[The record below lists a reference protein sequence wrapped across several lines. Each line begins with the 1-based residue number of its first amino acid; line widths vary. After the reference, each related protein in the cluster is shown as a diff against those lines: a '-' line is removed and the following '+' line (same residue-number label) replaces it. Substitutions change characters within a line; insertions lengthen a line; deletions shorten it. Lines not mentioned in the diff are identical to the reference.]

1 MKKEPTTVR
10 QAFKSGFD
18 NWQKQLATTIICVAT
33 LLMMITPVAAQS
45 QQVKDWNS
53 ALAVIDAQIQAQGT
67 SPAQTVSGQSAVNI
81 VPGVSDALL
90 EQKRQILL
98 AAGFTN
104 FASKNY
110 YSNFYSFTSTP
121 GSTNTAVRI
130 VETEQDLKLVRRGNH
145 LKSDEITQGYLG
157 AWWSDKYY
165 SVKDSRNAQAILAA
179 WGSDLQDIYVIS
191 VPKGTELIAGT
202 ASPMAAGSEYRSGGA
217 YQYWKRSGQPENT
230 MSWLV
235 YALYAPNYL
244 SSYSAAITNGQ
255 NLSRG
260 IIDDLDLHMYEL
272 RNAQVVAGKENNDIW
287 VSPFGNDTSYMNSS
301 GSNYHAQTKG
311 LQLGWEKLVKG
322 AAVGEKNKVYVGF
335 IAGHGETN
343 QRNTAS
349 NVNNEIT
356 GNYGGLYSVIRTP
369 IQANRSG
376 YFNAALL
383 VGNLDFTNNVPGYYG
398 YGLKQQYSGRL
409 FVTSLEHG
417 VTFQQ
422 KHGLVLEPQVQLS
435 YIGIHQGGFSDNV
448 GANVSLK
455 KGDSLQGRLGLQ
467 LRKAVMQS
475 NGRVMTASLGVNY
488 IHEFKGD
495 NVADISGEQSQN
507 RLGSNMYQI
516 NLGLK
521 AGLSNN
527 LYVEGQFSKLFGD
540 KRGCQGNLSLK
551 GYW

>member
-1 MKKEPTTVR
+1 MSM
-10 QAFKSGFD
+10 QAYKSSFR
-18 NWQKQLATTIICVAT
+18 NWQKQFATTIISVAI
-33 LLMMITPVAAQS
+33 LLFSLTPVAAES

-53 ALAVIDAQIQAQGT
+53 ALAAIDAQIQAQGT
-67 SPAQTVSGQSAVNI
+67 SPAQIVSGQSAVNI
-81 VPGVSDALL
+81 VPGITDALL

-104 FASKNY
+104 FANNNY

-121 GSTNTAVRI
+121 GVTDTAVRI
-130 VETEQDLKLVRRGNH
+130 VETEQDMKLVRRGNH

-165 SVKDSRNAQAILAA
+165 SVADSRNAQAILAG

-202 ASPMAAGSEYRSGGA
+202 AAPMAAGSEYRSGGA

-260 IIDDLDLHMYEL
+260 VVDDLDLHMYEL
-272 RNAQVVAGKENNDIW
+272 RNSRVVAGKKNNDIW
-287 VSPFGNDTSYMNSS
+287 VSPFGNDTSYTNGSD
-301 GSNYHAQTKG
+301 SNYHAQTKG
-311 LQLGWEKLVKG
+311 MQLGWEKLVKG
-322 AAVGEKNKVYVGF
+322 AAVGEKNKVYIGF

-349 NVNNEIT
+349 NIKNEIT
-356 GNYGGLYSVIRTP
+356 GNYGGLYSVFRTP
-369 IQANRSG
+369 MEANRSG

-383 VGNLDFTNNVPGYYG
+383 FGNLDFTNNVPGYYG

-422 KHGLVLEPQVQLS
+422 QHGLVLEPQVQLS
-435 YIGIHQGGFSDNV
+435 YIGIHQTDFTDNV

-455 KGDSLQGRLGLQ
+455 EGDSLQGRLGLQ

-475 NGRVMTASLGVNY
+475 NGQLMTTLLGVNY

-521 AGLSNN
+521 AGLSGN
-527 LYVEGQFSKLFGD
+527 LYIEGQFSKLFGD

>member
-1 MKKEPTTVR
+1 MVR
-10 QAFKSGFD
+10 QTFKSGFD
-18 NWQKQLATTIICVAT
+18 NWQKQLTTAIICVAT
-33 LLMMITPVAAQS
+33 LLMTITPVAAES
-45 QQVKDWNS
+45 QQVTDWNS
-53 ALAVIDAQIQAQGT
+53 SLAAIDAQIQAQGT

-98 AAGFTN
+98 GAGFAN

-110 YSNFYSFTSTP
+110 YSNFYSFTSTL
-121 GSTNTAVRI
+121 GSTDTAVQI

-165 SVKDSRNAQAILAA
+165 SVEDSRNAQAILAG

-260 IIDDLDLHMYEL
+260 SIDDLELHMYEL
-272 RNAQVVAGKENNDIW
+272 RNSQVVAGKENNDIW
-287 VSPFGNDTSYMNSS
+287 VSSFGNDTSYTNSS

-343 QRNTAS
+343 QRNTTS

-369 IQANRSG
+369 MEANRSG
-376 YFNAALL
+376 YFNAAVLF
-383 VGNLDFTNNVPGYYG
+383 GNLDFINNVPGYYG

-409 FVTSLEHG
+409 LVTSLEHG

-435 YIGIHQGGFSDNV
+435 YIGIHQGDFTDNV

-475 NGRVMTASLGVNY
+475 NGNVMTTSLGVNY